1 MTASQTA
8 RCEHTS
14 AIFAA
19 HHVFGFRTFSL
30 LCKLCDDRK
39 AGMPHHRCSNSS
51 CGQRRTLVVTDLW
64 QLYWPKKKKKKNCS
78 EMKCR
83 ALPEIYPPPR
93 WWSVDNV
100 KLWSIWPAAL
110 PKLLALKYYAHFKMP
125 PLVCCLVPYVALR
138 THSQRPNEIHCAAA
152 LHVNAFRKFIASG
165 FNGH

>member
-1 MTASQTA
+1 MWTHLRHFCCAPRLRIS
-8 RCEHTS
+8 
-14 AIFAA
+14 
-19 HHVFGFRTFSL
+19 HVFASVQALRWPKSRDATPPLQQQQLRTEKDTCSHRFVAAL
-30 LCKLCDDRK
+30 LAKK
-39 AGMPHHRCSNSS
+39 
-51 CGQRRTLVVTDLW
+51 
-64 QLYWPKKKKKKNCS
+64 KKKKKKNCS

-138 THSQRPNEIHCAAA
+138 THSQRPNGIHCAAA